1 MYPNVSASP
10 AQHCNYTLLCVRA
23 CVCADHSFGLV
34 FRGKDLPEEQLEHSG
49 RDVGDDFCHRHPGV
63 PHLQLRYQDP
73 GHAQSPEAAE
83 DAEAATVRGSPRDA
97 DNYRPTTVL
106 ETVEKES

>member
-1 MYPNVSASP
+1 MCS
-10 AQHCNYTLLCVRA
+10 CV

-34 FRGKDLPEEQLEHSG
+34 FRGKGLPEEQLEYSG
-49 RDVGDDFCHRHPGV
+49 RDVGDDFSHRHPGV

-83 DAEAATVRGSPRDA
+83 DPEAATVSGSPRDV
-97 DNYRPTTVL
+97 NIYRRTTVL
-106 ETVEKES
+106 ETIKKES